1 MRTEQTGTFV
11 MPSKDSSVSLATVD
25 GRICFK
31 GSWCPP
37 TLRCHWKKKWFSLKL
52 KRAHVEL
59 PHTSFLCV
67 IRGRGKGEG
76 VREKEHPASGNL
88 RTQVSCSRKYLY
100 TPLKKSFVPK
110 PPPPPPSTSM
120 EILLFLNS
128 EIKVEAYKSFFFVFL
143 LNLQPLSIY
152 VLISFASTSLSFSV
166 KILIMLFPITIK
178 SPLFT
183 SSV

>member
-1 MRTEQTGTFV
+1 MSSNIK
-11 MPSKDSSVSLATVD
+11 MPL
-25 GRICFK
+25 
-31 GSWCPP
+31 
-37 TLRCHWKKKWFSLKL
+37 KKKCFSLKL

-59 PHTSFLCV
+59 PHTSLLCV
-67 IRGRGKGEG
+67 IRGRGEG

-110 PPPPPPSTSM
+110 PPPPPSTSM
-120 EILLFLNS
+120 EILLFLNT
-128 EIKVEAYKSFFFVFL
+128 EIKVGAYKRFFFVFL

>member
-1 MRTEQTGTFV
+1 MSSDIK
-11 MPSKDSSVSLATVD
+11 MPL
-25 GRICFK
+25 
-31 GSWCPP
+31 
-37 TLRCHWKKKWFSLKL
+37 KKKMFLFEIKKSTCGI
-52 KRAHVEL
+52 
-59 PHTSFLCV
+59 TSYILVVCNKGEGGG
-67 IRGRGKGEG
+67 GRGEG

-120 EILLFLNS
+120 EIPLFLNT
-128 EIKVEAYKSFFFVFL
+128 EIKVGAYKSFFFVFL

-152 VLISFASTSLSFSV
+152 VLIPFVSTSLSFSV
-166 KILIMLFPITIK
+166 KILIMLFPMTIK
-178 SPLFT
+178 SPLLI